1 MDVFPLPPSSSYSY
15 ARRFNSEHRGT
26 DIMAPLGTPVL
37 AVEGGAV
44 WSDIEPKGGKVAYLL
59 GDSGTTYFYGHL
71 SEWALK
77 VISATKEQP
86 YMVHAGTEIGKVGNT
101 GNAAGGPPHVH
112 FQMRHGVSFPSD
124 PFDALL
130 EADDNKRGK
139 GGGGGGGAVFAL
151 ALLWFLS
158 RRSGRA

>member
-1 MDVFPLPPSSSYSY
+1 MDVFPLPADARYSY
-15 ARRFNSEHRGT
+15 ARRFDQQHRGT

-44 WSDIEPKGGKVAYLL
+44 WSNIEPKGGKVAYLL

-77 VISATKEQP
+77 VISATKEAP
-86 YMVHAGTEIGKVGNT
+86 WMVHAGAELGKVGNT

-130 EADDNKRGK
+130 AVDPHKRGV
-139 GGGGGGGAVFAL
+139 GGSGSAASGLFVL
-151 ALLWFLS
+151 ALLWWLS
-158 RRSGRA
+158 KRGRA